1 MRTILVPTDFSAI
14 ATNALHYAIEMA
26 NTIKANLMLLHVYQ
40 VPVSYTDAPI
50 VMVSVDELRHAAEK
64 RMEQLKEM
72 VRKIVRPEQKIYTET
87 RLGNITDELESICEK
102 IKPFAVVMGTKGASA
117 FERVVFGSNTLSA
130 IRHLHIP
137 VICVPPGKTFGK
149 GIKKI
154 GFACDCKEVVAT
166 TPTRIIRDLVKNF
179 DAELH
184 VLNVNTDGKRE
195 EEKPEQTVLLETLLS
210 DLHPEYHFLEHTD
223 IEDAIN
229 EFAEKN
235 NLDLVI
241 SIPKQHKLVEKIFRK
256 SSTRQ
261 LVYES
266 HVPVMCIHEE

>member
-26 NTIKANLMLLHVYQ
+26 NTIKTNLMLLHVYQ

-72 VRKIVRPEQKIYTET
+72 VRKIVRPEQKVYTET

-130 IRHLHIP
+130 ILHLHVP

>member
-50 VMVSVDELRHAAEK
+50 VMVSVNELRHAAEK

-72 VRKIVRPEQKIYTET
+72 VRKIVLPEQKIYTET

-130 IRHLHIP
+130 IRHLHVP

>member
-72 VRKIVRPEQKIYTET
+72 VRKIVLPEQKIYTET

>member
-1 MRTILVPTDFSAI
+1 MRTIVVPTDFSAI

-26 NTIKANLMLLHVYQ
+26 NSVKAHLLLLHVYQ

-50 VMVSVDELRHAAEK
+50 VLVSVDELRHAAEK
-64 RMEQLKEM
+64 RMDQLKELT
-72 VRKIVRPEQKIYTET
+72 RKILLPEQKVYSET
-87 RLGNITDELESICEK
+87 RLGNVTDELEAICEK
-102 IKPFAVVMGTKGASA
+102 IRPFAVVMGTKGASG

-130 IRHLHIP
+130 IRHLHVP
-137 VICVPPGKTFGK
+137 VICVPPGKSFGK

-179 DAELH
+179 EAELH
-184 VLNVNTDGKRE
+184 VLNVNTDGANQD
-195 EEKPEQTVLLETLLS
+195 EKPEQTVLLETLLS
-210 DLHPEYHFLEHTD
+210 DLRPIYHFLEHAD

-235 NLDLVI
+235 NLDLII
-241 SIPKQHKLVEKIFRK
+241 SIPKQHKLIDKLFRK

-261 LVYES
+261 LVYQS

>member
-130 IRHLHIP
+130 IRHLHVP

-229 EFAEKN
+229 AFAEKN

>member
-72 VRKIVRPEQKIYTET
+72 VRKIVRPEQKVYTET

-130 IRHLHIP
+130 IRHLHVP

>member
-1 MRTILVPTDFSAI
+1 MRTILVPTDFSPI
-14 ATNALHYAIEMA
+14 ATNALHYALEMA
-26 NTIKANLMLLHVYQ
+26 NAIKANLMLLHVYQ
-40 VPVSYTDAPI
+40 VPVSYSDAPI
-50 VMVSVDELRHAAEK
+50 VLVSVDELRKAAERK
-64 RMEQLKEM
+64 MEQ
-72 VRKIVRPEQKIYTET
+72 VREVARKVLHGDQKIYAET
-87 RLGNITDELESICEK
+87 RLGNVTDELEAICEK
-102 IKPFAVVMGTKGASA
+102 IRPFAVVMGTKGASA
-117 FERVVFGSNTLSA
+117 FERVLFGSNALSA
-130 IRHLHIP
+130 IRHLHVP

-179 DAELH
+179 EAELY
-184 VLNVNTDGKRE
+184 VLNVNTDGHDQ

-210 DLHPEYHFLEHTD
+210 DLRPVYFFLEHND

-235 NLDLVI
+235 NLDLII
-241 SIPKQHKLVEKIFRK
+241 SIPKQHKLVDKLFKK

-261 LVYES
+261 LVYQS

>member
-72 VRKIVRPEQKIYTET
+72 VRKIVLPEQKIYTET

-117 FERVVFGSNTLSA
+117 FERVVFGSKTLSA

>member
-26 NTIKANLMLLHVYQ
+26 NTIKTNLMLLHVYQ

-50 VMVSVDELRHAAEK
+50 VMVSVDELRQAAEK

-72 VRKIVRPEQKIYTET
+72 VRKIIRPEQKIYTET

-130 IRHLHIP
+130 IRHLHVP

-184 VLNVNTDGKRE
+184 VLNVNTDGKGE

-229 EFAEKN
+229 AFAEKN

>member
-26 NTIKANLMLLHVYQ
+26 NTIKANLMLLHVHQ

-72 VRKIVRPEQKIYTET
+72 VRKIVRPEQKVYTET

-130 IRHLHIP
+130 IRHLHVP

-229 EFAEKN
+229 E
-235 NLDLVI
+235 
-241 SIPKQHKLVEKIFRK
+241 
-256 SSTRQ
+256 
-261 LVYES
+261 
-266 HVPVMCIHEE
+266 

>member
-72 VRKIVRPEQKIYTET
+72 VRKIVRPEQKVYTET

-130 IRHLHIP
+130 IRHLHVP

-179 DAELH
+179 DAEPH

>member
-72 VRKIVRPEQKIYTET
+72 VRKIVLPEQKIYTET

-130 IRHLHIP
+130 IRHLHVP

>member
-1 MRTILVPTDFSAI
+1 MRTILVPTDFSVI

-26 NTIKANLMLLHVYQ
+26 NVIKANLMLLHVYQ
-40 VPVSYTDAPI
+40 VPVSYTDAPM
-50 VMVSVDELRHAAEK
+50 VLVSVDELRQSAEK
-64 RMEQLKEM
+64 RMQQLKEV
-72 VRKIVRPEQKIYTET
+72 VRKILQADQKIYVET

-102 IKPFAVVMGTKGASA
+102 VKPFAVVMGTKGASA

-130 IRHLHIP
+130 IRHLHVP

-184 VLNVNTDGKRE
+184 VLNINTDGRRE

-210 DLHPEYHFLEHTD
+210 DLHPEYHFLEHLD
-223 IEDAIN
+223 VEDAIN

-241 SIPKQHKLVEKIFRK
+241 SIPKQHKMVEKIFRK

-266 HVPVMCIHEE
+266 HVPVMCIHED

>member
-26 NTIKANLMLLHVYQ
+26 NTIKTNLMLLHVYQ

-72 VRKIVRPEQKIYTET
+72 VRKIVRPEQKVYTET

-130 IRHLHIP
+130 IRHLHVP

-229 EFAEKN
+229 AFAEKN

>member
-72 VRKIVRPEQKIYTET
+72 VRKIVLPEQKIYTET

-266 HVPVMCIHEE
+266 HVPVICIHEE

>member
-50 VMVSVDELRHAAEK
+50 VMVSVDALRHAAEK
-64 RMEQLKEM
+64 RMEQLKER
-72 VRKIVRPEQKIYTET
+72 VRKIVRPEQKLYTET

-130 IRHLHIP
+130 IRHLHVP

-241 SIPKQHKLVEKIFRK
+241 SIPKQHNLVEKIFRK

>member
-130 IRHLHIP
+130 IRHLHVP

>member
-72 VRKIVRPEQKIYTET
+72 VRKIVRPEQKVYTET

-130 IRHLHIP
+130 IRHLHVP

-184 VLNVNTDGKRE
+184 VLNVNTDEKRE

>member
-1 MRTILVPTDFSAI
+1 MRTILAPTDFSPI
-14 ATNALHYAIEMA
+14 ATNALHYALEMA
-26 NTIKANLMLLHVYQ
+26 NAIKANLMLLHVYQ
-40 VPVSYTDAPI
+40 VPVSYSDAPI
-50 VMVSVDELRHAAEK
+50 VLVSVDELRKAAERK
-64 RMEQLKEM
+64 MEQVREV
-72 VRKIVRPEQKIYTET
+72 VRKVLHGDQKLYTET
-87 RLGNITDELESICEK
+87 RLGNVTDELEAICEK
-102 IKPFAVVMGTKGASA
+102 IRPFAVVMGTKGASA
-117 FERVVFGSNTLSA
+117 FERVLFGSNALSA
-130 IRHLHIP
+130 IRHLHVP

-179 DAELH
+179 EAELY
-184 VLNVNTDGKRE
+184 VLNVNTDGRDQ

-210 DLHPEYHFLEHTD
+210 DLRPVYFFLEHND

-235 NLDLVI
+235 NLDLII
-241 SIPKQHKLVEKIFRK
+241 SIPKQHKLVDKLFKK

-261 LVYES
+261 LVYQS

>member
-1 MRTILVPTDFSAI
+1 MRTILVPTDFSPI
-14 ATNALHYAIEMA
+14 ATNALHYALEMA
-26 NTIKANLMLLHVYQ
+26 NAIKANLMLLHVYQ
-40 VPVSYTDAPI
+40 VPVSYSDAPI
-50 VMVSVDELRHAAEK
+50 VLVSVDELRKAAERK
-64 RMEQLKEM
+64 MEQ
-72 VRKIVRPEQKIYTET
+72 VREVARKVLHGDQKIYAET
-87 RLGNITDELESICEK
+87 RLGNVTDELEAICEK
-102 IKPFAVVMGTKGASA
+102 IRPFAVVMGTKGASA
-117 FERVVFGSNTLSA
+117 FERVLFGSNALSA
-130 IRHLHIP
+130 IRHLHVP

-179 DAELH
+179 EAELY
-184 VLNVNTDGKRE
+184 VLNVNTDGRDQ

-210 DLHPEYHFLEHTD
+210 DLRPVYFFLEHND

-235 NLDLVI
+235 NLDLII
-241 SIPKQHKLVEKIFRK
+241 SIPKQHKLVDKLFKK

-261 LVYES
+261 LVYQS